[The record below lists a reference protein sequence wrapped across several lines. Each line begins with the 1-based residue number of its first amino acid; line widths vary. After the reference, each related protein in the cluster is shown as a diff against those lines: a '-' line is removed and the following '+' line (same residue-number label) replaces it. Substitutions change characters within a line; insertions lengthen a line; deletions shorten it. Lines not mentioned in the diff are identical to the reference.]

1 MSKGSSRRK
10 EDTEKIRSNWE
21 IAFGKKDEYASE
33 EETQSLIQPDTRS
46 LAEKT
51 LDDMMVVYGAD
62 EQGADA
68 EKILRQIAV
77 KLIEVRMK

>member
-1 MSKGSSRRK
+1 MSKGSARRK

-33 EETQSLIQPDTRS
+33 EETQSFIQPDTRS